1 MHFRMLG
8 PMEVFRDGQSVGLG
22 GIKQR
27 ATLGFLLL
35 QPNRVVP
42 TSQLLKALWAW
53 EEAPASARKILQNA
67 VWGLRGILC
76 PDGGGGEQAA
86 LLTQAPGYM
95 LRVDTE
101 RIDVHRFHRLSNQG
115 RGELSAGRPE
125 AAADLLREALALWRG
140 PALADLVEGG
150 IVWSEVV
157 ALQNARLVAL
167 EEFFEAELACGR
179 HHAVLGELETAVAG
193 EPLRERF
200 CSQLMLALYRCGRQA
215 DALNLYARTRTALVD
230 GLGLEPGHNLRALQ
244 HAILTHDPMLTVVGS
259 PGETL
264 AVAAGVDQPPRPASP
279 PPGDV
284 QGAPGSA
291 DPTGEQDTGPH
302 LVAPPRKRQS
312 WGRVGRGPVSVVM
325 ARIRLSGEP
334 GTGEQARLD
343 EALERV
349 TTIVR
354 EVVGS
359 FGGVVAASLGSV
371 SLVLFD
377 GSDVRRRTADDAVS
391 AAMTIHER
399 LAAGVGEG
407 VGAVASH
414 LAVVSGE
421 ALVRYPAEVG
431 AAPTVNGAL
440 VDECHKLLSQVP
452 DGSIYVCPETH
463 RLTEDVVAYSA
474 VDGVCAG
481 WRVEGVHQE
490 HIGYHTAPIVDRE
503 WELDLLRGLLERV
516 RHRSV
521 PHLATVLGEPGSGK
535 SRFVMEF
542 ECRMAVSPQSVL
554 FLSGAAPGTADRTD
568 ATDRLLAQIIAAQCE
583 ILTDDGP
590 AAAEAKLVDLTERLV
605 GPQHVDSVRSGLAP
619 LLRPGRTT
627 ETDRRGALD
636 SWRRLLRA
644 SAAQRPM
651 VMVLDGVHRVDDDLL
666 DFIEDLP
673 RWASS
678 VPLLVVATA
687 RPALLE
693 RRPAWGGGQRHA
705 ATITLDPLSEL
716 AINRLL
722 DVLAVGTKGHG
733 QPAGRFGALLGARPA
748 ARRAHPPSMGG
759 IAVRS
764 LDRDGGTE
772 SAWTAEPQRWHRVRA
787 S

>member
-1 MHFRMLG
+1 
-8 PMEVFRDGQSVGLG
+8 MEAFRDGRSVGLG

-67 VWGLRGILC
+67 VWGLRGILS
-76 PDGGGGEQAA
+76 PEGGSEEQAA

-95 LRVDTE
+95 LRVDAE
-101 RIDVHRFHRLSNQG
+101 RIDVHRFHQLSAKG
-115 RGELSAGRPE
+115 RAELSAGRPDV
-125 AAADLLREALALWRG
+125 AAELLREALALWRG

-259 PGETL
+259 PGDSLT
-264 AVAAGVDQPPRPASP
+264 AAAGLDRPTRQASP
-279 PPGDV
+279 PSDAQGD
-284 QGAPGSA
+284 PGSA
-291 DPTGEQDTGPH
+291 DPTGEQDEVPQ
-302 LVAPPRKRQS
+302 LMPPTRKRTS
-312 WGRVGRGPVSVVM
+312 WGRVGRGPVSIVM
-325 ARIRLSGEP
+325 ARIRLAGEP
-334 GTGEQARLD
+334 ATAEQARLD
-343 EALERV
+343 EALERA
-349 TTIVR
+349 TTILR

-377 GSDVRRRTADDAVS
+377 GSDGRRRTADDAVS
-391 AAMTIHER
+391 AAMTIRER
-399 LAAGVGEG
+399 LGTGVGQG
-407 VGAVASH
+407 VGAVAGH
-414 LAVVSGE
+414 LAVVTGE
-421 ALVRYPAEVG
+421 ALVRYPGESG

-440 VDECHKLLSQVP
+440 VDECHRMLSHVP
-452 DGSIYVCPETH
+452 DGSIHVCDETR
-463 RLTEDVVAYSA
+463 RLTEDVVAYTA
-474 VDGVCAG
+474 VHGGGVG
-481 WRVEGVHQE
+481 WRVEGIHQK

-521 PHLATVLGEPGSGK
+521 PHLVTVLGEPGSGK

-554 FLSGAAPGTADRTD
+554 FLSGAAPATADRRE
-568 ATDRLLAQIIAAQCE
+568 ATDRLMAQIIAAQCE
-583 ILTDDGP
+583 ILADDCEGV
-590 AAAEAKLVDLTERLV
+590 AEAKLVDLIERLV
-605 GPQHVDSVRSGLAP
+605 EPQHAESVLAGIAP
-619 LLRPGRTT
+619 LLRPGRTGAV
-627 ETDRRGALD
+627 DRRSALD
-636 SWRRLLRA
+636 SWRRLLEAGA
-644 SAAQRPM
+644 SERP
-651 VMVLDGVHRVDDDLL
+651 VVVVLDDVHRVDDDLL

-678 VPLLVVATA
+678 APLLVVATA

-722 DVLAVGTKGHG
+722 DFLAVGAKVQG
-733 QPAGRFGALLGARPA
+733 QPAGRFSTLLGALPDDRRVHPLSMRGIA
-748 ARRAHPPSMGG
+748 AR
-759 IAVRS
+759 S
-764 LDRDGGTE
+764 LGLRGSNE
-772 SAWTAEPQRWHRVRA
+772 SVWTIEREQWHGVRA